1 MEPKLYKIEWKTASM
16 FPVSD
21 SKVLIQT
28 YDDEYYINY
37 IDGHFERW
45 SDRIMRWAYVR
56 KDKELE

>member
-1 MEPKLYKIEWKTASM
+1 MEEPKLYKIEWKTASM

-37 IDGHFERW
+37 IDDHFEKW
-45 SDRIMRWAYVR
+45 SDGIMRWAYVR
-56 KDKELE
+56 